1 VPFGQGI
8 EFPKKHEETDA
19 AVLGCAWLQIQGRK
33 LLKNI
38 IVAHS
43 RIFPVTQIISHTEVC
58 SENGTT
64 DPEPEDD
71 IKLRCK
77 ELADYVEHCSGR
89 IFYDL
94 KVRLRTDVS
103 FCTLSGVPNEV
114 RTGSALKS
122 AISQGLRGAT
132 GWNLQAR
139 LAVVRMLLAY
149 DRAILLAQLGAL
161 SEVLHKWKPCFTSRL
176 RHYK

>member
-1 VPFGQGI
+1 MQSIAPT
-8 EFPKKHEETDA
+8 EE
-19 AVLGCAWLQIQGRK
+19 
-33 LLKNI
+33 
-38 IVAHS
+38 
-43 RIFPVTQIISHTEVC
+43 C
-58 SENGTT
+58 SANGTT
-64 DPEPEDD
+64 DPETEDD
-71 IKLRCK
+71 MKNRFK
-77 ELADYVEHCSGR
+77 ELSDYVERCSGR

-94 KVRLRTDVS
+94 KVRLRTNAS
-103 FCTLSGVPNEV
+103 FCTLAGVPNEV

-122 AISQGLRGAT
+122 VISQGLRGAT

-161 SEVLHKWKPCFTSRL
+161 SEVLNKWKPCFTSRL